1 MINQFVKPLVS
12 IVIPCYNC
20 ENTIEEAIGSALSQ
34 TYTNIEVIVV
44 NDGSVDNSESIV
56 AELIKGDSRLS
67 IYSQTN
73 KGVSAVRNLGLRVAR
88 GSFIVFLDGDDK
100 LKDSYIDLGV
110 NIFEKK
116 PDLTLVY
123 SNMELFER
131 ESGLFPLP
139 KFNLKNFLK
148 ANCIP
153 VFALVRTDQL
163 RAIGGFDESIA
174 FCEDWECW
182 IHLFKQFNAEVY
194 RIEEPQY
201 YYRKRFTIDSALDK
215 YRDNH
220 RILREVQLYIFQK
233 HQQIYVENE
242 MSLDYLFILEDELGK
257 FRRKY
262 YHKWYKRIFY
272 LLFKPKKYSKL
283 YQQ

>member
-116 PDLTLVY
+116 PSLTLVY

-131 ESGLFPLP
+131 ESGPFPLA
-139 KFNLKNFLK
+139 KFNLK
-148 ANCIP
+148 
-153 VFALVRTDQL
+153 
-163 RAIGGFDESIA
+163 
-174 FCEDWECW
+174 
-182 IHLFKQFNAEVY
+182 
-194 RIEEPQY
+194 
-201 YYRKRFTIDSALDK
+201 
-215 YRDNH
+215 
-220 RILREVQLYIFQK
+220 IF
-233 HQQIYVENE
+233 
-242 MSLDYLFILEDELGK
+242 
-257 FRRKY
+257 
-262 YHKWYKRIFY
+262 
-272 LLFKPKKYSKL
+272 
-283 YQQ
+283 